1 MSIGPW
7 THDQFMEEARTFHGY
22 PAPGLIIGG
31 YMVEMARKALP
42 EGILFDAI
50 SETTHCLPDA
60 VQLLTPCTVGNGWL
74 RIRNF
79 GIYAVSLFDKHTGK
93 GVRVHLDVD
102 KLAPWPEIRAWFLK
116 EKTKAEQDTDA
127 LQREIREAGESLLT
141 LRPVLLRQDA
151 LGHKGKGRIVRCP
164 LCGEWHPAS
173 FGGICRS
180 CQGESPYEQGPG
192 LSFAAGQDSGPALQ
206 AVAVED
212 AVGRRA
218 LHDMTR
224 IVPGESKDAAFHAG
238 QTLDAGDVCRLQ
250 QMGRYRVYT
259 EDGVEVGEEWIHEDV
274 AVRELAQRMPGKSV
288 VPEGPPREGKINFK
302 AARDGLLSVDV
313 DRLER
318 FNLVPDVMCATRHHM
333 TIIKEGTR
341 LAGSRAIPLYL
352 ARPSL
357 IKALAVLDEGPLFEV
372 LPMRRAKVGILVT
385 GTEVFQ
391 GLIQDKFAP
400 IITQKAQA
408 LECAVVGT
416 RICPDNAEHITRA
429 VHELIAAG
437 ADLIITTAG
446 LSVDPDD
453 VTRKALLNAGLVD
466 TLYGMPVLPGTMTLT
481 GRIGNVQV
489 LGVPAC
495 ALFFK
500 TTGLDLVLPRLLA
513 DVRITRLDLARLGH
527 GGLCM
532 ECKSCVFPKCP
543 FGR

>member
-7 THDQFMEEARTFHGY
+7 THDQFMEEARKFHGY

-42 EGILFDAI
+42 ANVLFDAI
-50 SETTHCLPDA
+50 SETVQCLPDA

-79 GIYAVSLFDKHTGK
+79 GIYAVSLFDKHTGE

-116 EKTKAEQDTDA
+116 EKTKAEQDTDK
-127 LQREIREAGESLLT
+127 LQQEIREAGESILT
-141 LRPVLLRQDA
+141 LRPVRLRHEA
-151 LGHKGKGRIVRCP
+151 LGHKGKGRVARCP

-180 CQGESPYEQGPG
+180 CQGESPYEEGPG
-192 LSFAAGQDSGPALQ
+192 LSFIPAPELR
-206 AVAVED
+206 AVPVEE
-212 AVGRRA
+212 AVGQHA
-218 LHDMTR
+218 LHDMTQ
-224 IVPGESKDAAFHAG
+224 IIPGDYKGAPFHAG
-238 QTLDAGDVCRLQ
+238 QQLGAGDVCRLQ
-250 QMGRYRVYT
+250 QMGRYRVYVEEGSSAG
-259 EDGVEVGEEWIHEDV
+259 EDWVHEDE
-274 AVRELAQRMPGKSV
+274 AVQQFALAMPGQGV
-288 VPEGPPREGKINFK
+288 VTEGPAREGKVNFK
-302 AARDGLLSVDV
+302 AARDGLLSIDLP
-313 DRLER
+313 RLER

-333 TIIKEGTR
+333 TVIREGTR
-341 LAGSRAIPLYL
+341 MAASRAIPLYL
-352 ARPSL
+352 AKNNF
-357 IKALAVLDEGPLFEV
+357 IKALAILDEGPLFDV

-408 LECAVVGT
+408 LDCTVVGS
-416 RICPDNAEHITRA
+416 RICPDEASHITRA
-429 VHELIAAG
+429 VHELISAG
-437 ADLIITTAG
+437 ADLIVTTAG

-453 VTRKALLNAGLVD
+453 VTRKAMLDAGLTD
-466 TLYGMPVLPGTMTLT
+466 ALYGMPVLPGTMTLT

-500 TTGLDLVLPRLLA
+500 TTGIDLMLPRLLA
-513 DVRITRLDLARLGH
+513 NVKITRLDLARLGN